1 MSTRA
6 APDGRTLAHPGRP
19 HPGAPRHAAPTDRTA
34 AALRENGE
42 ARPSP
47 RPGVLVRVRPRT
59 VLLVATGF
67 AVVLLGALVV
77 FLAVNGLDSIP
88 G

>member
-1 MSTRA
+1 MV
-6 APDGRTLAHPGRP
+6 
-19 HPGAPRHAAPTDRTA
+19 
-34 AALRENGE
+34 LRENGE

-67 AVVLLGALVV
+67 AAVLLGSLVV
-77 FLAVNGLDSIP
+77 FLTVNGLDGIP
-88 G
+88 D

>member
-1 MSTRA
+1 
-6 APDGRTLAHPGRP
+6 
-19 HPGAPRHAAPTDRTA
+19 
-34 AALRENGE
+34 
-42 ARPSP
+42 
-47 RPGVLVRVRPRT
+47 VRIRPRT

-77 FLAVNGLDSIP
+77 FLALNGVDGLP

>member
-1 MSTRA
+1 M
-6 APDGRTLAHPGRP
+6 
-19 HPGAPRHAAPTDRTA
+19 
-34 AALRENGE
+34 
-42 ARPSP
+42 
-47 RPGVLVRVRPRT
+47 RVRPRS

-77 FLAVNGLDSIP
+77 FLAVNGLDGIP

>member
-1 MSTRA
+1 MA
-6 APDGRTLAHPGRP
+6 APPRPHPGRP
-19 HPGAPRHAAPTDRTA
+19 GRAVPADRTA
-34 AALRENGE
+34 ATLRENE
-42 ARPSP
+42 EDRPSP

-77 FLAVNGLDSIP
+77 FLAVNGLDGIP